1 MPTTEQLRER
11 TKRFGIRI
19 IHLFQEL
26 PESKQMEIIGAHL
39 LRSGTSVGAKF
50 TRVLHAQSN
59 TDLIIKLG
67 RIIKEAEE
75 SAYWLELLVDL
86 QTANPEAQA
95 LLKEARQLVA
105 IFNAAQNKARKN
117 SGKKRS

>member
-1 MPTTEQLRER
+1 MPTTEQLKER
-11 TKRFGIRI
+11 TKRFAVRI

-26 PESKQMEIIGAHL
+26 PESKQMEIIGVHL
-39 LRSGTSVGAKF
+39 LRSGTSVGAKYA
-50 TRVLHAQSN
+50 RVRHARSN

-67 RIIKEAEE
+67 RVIKEAEE

-86 QTANPEAQA
+86 PTANPEAQA

-105 IFNAAQNKARKN
+105 IFNAAQNKARKK